1 MNSKGVP
8 DKAGRVRQHT
18 QELVQ
23 EIRTWVELQ
32 LELAVVRVWER
43 FEGHLSQLIARLVAA
58 LLGYSALVFLMVA
71 VALWLGPVLGHTSL
85 GFLIAGSATG
95 LIAWLFYVVRSSSRS
110 GDHVG
115 HPSADSDQST
125 S

>member
-32 LELAVVRVWER
+32 LELAVVRIWER
-43 FEGHLSQLIARLVAA
+43 FEGHLSQFIARLVAA

-85 GFLIAGSATG
+85 GFLIAGGATG
-95 LIAWLFYVVRSSSRS
+95 LIAWLF
-110 GDHVG
+110 
-115 HPSADSDQST
+115 
-125 S
+125 

>member
-32 LELAVVRVWER
+32 LELAVVRIWER
-43 FEGHLSQLIARLVAA
+43 FEGHLSQFIARLVAA

-85 GFLIAGSATG
+85 GFLIAGGATG

-110 GDHVG
+110 GDHVE